1 MLSTRVLRWSIV
13 VKHSRRISIRI
24 SSEIVDQSVAANATA
39 VNVHIV
45 NIMQSSCSIISYL
58 SIAQNWIAGF
68 SVHNVLRTSEKTT
81 SKSKSVSLGML
92 SSVLMDFANF
102 REFYGRNRKMD
113 YKTRNH
119 YKKQKRVCSFR
130 P

>member
-1 MLSTRVLRWSIV
+1 MLSTWVLRWGIV

-68 SVHNVLRTSEKTT
+68 SVHNVLRMSEKTT

-102 REFYGRNRKMD
+102 REF
-113 YKTRNH
+113 
-119 YKKQKRVCSFR
+119 
-130 P
+130 